1 MLTHESYMA
10 RAIELA
16 EQGRGFV
23 SPNPMVGCVLVKDG
37 EIIGE
42 GYHQKFGE
50 AHAEVMAFRNAIKD
64 PLDCTVYVNLEPC
77 NIDSKTPPC
86 TKFLKDN
93 GASEVYIAN
102 IDPNPDI
109 SGKGIEELNRMNI
122 KTHLGV
128 LEKEAM
134 DLNKGF
140 YKWVKTG
147 LPWVICKVA
156 QSENRLMGIDNKSSI
171 WITNDI
177 SKKHTHEL
185 RARVDAILIGKNTAF
200 VDNPSLTVRLASGK
214 NPIRVIADTNR
225 TLPQNLKIFNDRESE
240 SIILC
245 SAKQF
250 SDNQTS
256 QCKFIAVEEKDNMLS
271 PKDILKKLA
280 NHGVTS
286 VLVEGGP
293 CILQSFFNE
302 GLIDELY
309 EYTAPGILD
318 GNDMKNPIILDNSW
332 NCINQE
338 MLGDDKLVIYQKKEI
353 ECLVE

>member
-1 MLTHESYMA
+1 MLTHENYMA

-16 EQGRGFV
+16 KQGRGSV

-42 GYHQKFGE
+42 GFHQKFGE
-50 AHAEVMAFRNAIKD
+50 AHAEVMAFRNAIRD

-134 DLNKGF
+134 ELNKGF

-156 QSENRLMGIDNKSSI
+156 QSENRLMGTDNKSSI

-200 VDNPSLTVRLASGK
+200 VDNPSLTVRLARGK
-214 NPIRVIADTNR
+214 NPIRVIAENR
-225 TLPQNLKIFNDRESE
+225 TLPQNLKVFNDRESE

-245 SAKQF
+245 SSKQF

-256 QCKFIAVEEKDNMLS
+256 QCKFIAVEEKDDRLS

-280 NHGVTS
+280 NYGVTS
-286 VLVEGGP
+286 ILVEGGP
-293 CILQSFFNE
+293 SILRSFFNE

-309 EYTAPGILD
+309 EYTAPGILN
-318 GNDMKNPIILDNSW
+318 GNDMENPINLDSSW
-332 NCINQE
+332 NCINQKS
-338 MLGDDKLVIYQKKEI
+338 LGNDKLVIYQKKEI